1 MSPTLLEGVV
11 IIVIL
16 VVAWQLG
23 IRLAPAVLRAW
34 QRAIEQLDAR
44 STKQGAKKDTKQDT
58 KQATK
63 QKLLTKEH
71 KHDQP

>member
-11 IIVIL
+11 ILVIL

-23 IRLAPAVLRAW
+23 IRLAPIIFGVL
-34 QRAIEQLDAR
+34 QRAIDQLDAR
-44 STKQGAKKDTKQDT
+44 RAKPDVDNT

-63 QKLLTKEH
+63 PKLLTDKE
-71 KHDQP
+71 KTDDQSGDV

>member
-11 IIVIL
+11 ILVIL

-23 IRLAPAVLRAW
+23 IRLAPIIFGAL

-44 STKQGAKKDTKQDT
+44 RAKPDGYNTKH
-58 KQATK
+58 ATK
-63 QKLLTKEH
+63 QKLLTDKE
-71 KHDQP
+71 KTDDQSRDV